1 MSTST
6 RVGTSGRRLGP
17 QCCSVC
23 VLLFAAC
30 MVLSLPTSVTAQTT
44 ACCSVYGCYDDLTPT
59 DCAAAGDVSL
69 PEASCNE
76 QSGQDECEPK
86 GACCTESGCLDTTT
100 ETECQA
106 EEGTYLADGAS
117 CADGTCDLS
126 GVEPDCE
133 CDDPED
139 KGGTCVAPPEPEA
152 ITLRK
157 KIDIAIY
164 NGADANGPSRYK
176 ILLKNPQVN
185 RLAKVPDVKAA
196 VKAICATWRRAGKA
210 PINVVISGHGSP
222 GNQQVGTEFMGNR
235 NVARQDAQTEF
246 IMALKGKIKDLTL
259 LGCSTAKGSK
269 GQAFL
274 KKLRSGIQA
283 SSVKGYTDIVF
294 LDVAN
299 NRYLTAG
306 AKKKNI
312 IPATSGWSL
321 IAMTLLVIGAAA
333 FVSLRLNR
341 PAPI

>member
-1 MSTST
+1 MERTEEGWDRSAV
-6 RVGTSGRRLGP
+6 R
-17 QCCSVC
+17 
-23 VLLFAAC
+23 
-30 MVLSLPTSVTAQTT
+30 
-44 ACCSVYGCYDDLTPT
+44 
-59 DCAAAGDVSL
+59 
-69 PEASCNE
+69 
-76 QSGQDECEPK
+76 
-86 GACCTESGCLDTTT
+86 GAC
-100 ETECQA
+100 
-106 EEGTYLADGAS
+106 
-117 CADGTCDLS
+117 
-126 GVEPDCE
+126 VEPS
-133 CDDPED
+133 
-139 KGGTCVAPPEPEA
+139 EPEV

-164 NGADANGPSRYK
+164 NGADANGPGRYK

-196 VKAICATWRRAGKA
+196 VKAICATWRRGGKA

-269 GQAFL
+269 GQGFL